1 MVPSLVVLKQS
12 KNQFW
17 PISKKSLS
25 KNLPWTASFYKK
37 PAGSLNF
44 FKTWNQWLFYS
55 NFKKDLETRV
65 FSLIFC
71 QKPEP
76 EVIAKNCPTLHKTFE
91 GECQVLAY
99 LHKTVANLS
108 QIKWIEWLYKNWS
121 MLQPVMHIKLSD
133 PTLAILKYPHITQ
146 FFLNLVSTIH
156 TILEDW
162 K

>member
-1 MVPSLVVLKQS
+1 
-12 KNQFW
+12 
-17 PISKKSLS
+17 
-25 KNLPWTASFYKK
+25 
-37 PAGSLNF
+37 
-44 FKTWNQWLFYS
+44 
-55 NFKKDLETRV
+55 
-65 FSLIFC
+65 
-71 QKPEP
+71 
-76 EVIAKNCPTLHKTFE
+76 
-91 GECQVLAY
+91 VLAY